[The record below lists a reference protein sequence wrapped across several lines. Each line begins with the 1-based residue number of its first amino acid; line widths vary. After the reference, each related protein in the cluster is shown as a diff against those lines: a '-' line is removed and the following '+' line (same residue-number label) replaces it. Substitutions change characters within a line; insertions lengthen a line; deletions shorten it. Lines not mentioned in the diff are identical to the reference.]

1 MKELPK
7 GLYIFNKDSDEKAKK
22 RSIFWFCY
30 FTICILAT
38 MWPVYLIANR
48 IYPMILGMP
57 FTMFWVALWI
67 GILFVGT
74 MTKFKQ
80 EY

>member
-7 GLYIFNKDSDEKAKK
+7 GLYIFNKDTDEKEKK
-22 RSIFWFCY
+22 RSIFWFWY
-30 FTICILAT
+30 FVICILAT
-38 MWPVYLIANR
+38 MWPIYIIANR

-57 FTMFWVALWI
+57 FSMFWVAFWI
-67 GILFVGT
+67 GLLFVGT